1 MSIQI
6 SAAWQSR
13 TDSRSFIPVF
23 FSFPDKSFLCVAE
36 SSLRLGPCLQAAEGQ
51 RVEVV
56 SILPSWLP
64 SMAGGG
70 ILHGPHTLWLMA
82 LMVVCIL
89 MEACWTETWM
99 MCSCF
104 LLFKPED
111 NVWSALLSLLTV
123 DKSATPLHEDTIK
136 LKHLVQVQIGSEVG
150 QTFFWARNDL
160 LDMLNLIFLSQRS
173 NFIVQFNLF

>member
-1 MSIQI
+1 MYVHTI

-13 TDSRSFIPVF
+13 TDSRSFIPGF

-36 SSLRLGPCLQAAEGQ
+36 SSLRLGPCLLAAEGQ

-56 SILPSWLP
+56 SIPSWLP

-70 ILHGPHTLWLMA
+70 ILHGPHTLWLTA
-82 LMVVCIL
+82 LMAVCIL

-99 MCSCF
+99 TCSCF

-123 DKSATPLHEDTIK
+123 DQKWTSLQFHYMKIQSNWSIRFRCRLEVK
-136 LKHLVQVQIGSEVG
+136 LDKHFSE
-150 QTFFWARNDL
+150 L
-160 LDMLNLIFLSQRS
+160 EMIYLIC
-173 NFIVQFNLF
+173 